1 MEAFS
6 KLTAQAAYLPIAN
19 IDTDMIIPKQYLKT
33 IKRTGLGKW
42 LFAEQRYDAEDNP
55 ISDFVLNQKPNARIL
70 LAGENFGC
78 GSSREHAP
86 WSLIDFGIRAVIAPS
101 FADIFYNNSYK
112 NGLLLVKLEKE
123 AIDALATQE
132 DTITI
137 DLEAQTVRAGISS
150 FAFEIEPNIKS
161 VLLGGLD
168 AIQSVLTYSKE
179 IETYETAHFTRQPW
193 IKGEP
198 HA

>member
-1 MEAFS
+1 MEAFT

-42 LFAEQRYDAEDNP
+42 LFAEQRYDAEGNP

-70 LAGENFGC
+70 LVGENFGC

-112 NGLLLVKLEKE
+112 NGLLLVRLEKE
-123 AIDALATQE
+123 AIAALATQE
-132 DTITI
+132 EDITI
-137 DLEAQTVRAGISS
+137 DLEAQTVRTGISS

-161 VLLGGLD
+161 VLLAGL
-168 AIQSVLTYSKE
+168 TRSKAFSR
-179 IETYETAHFTRQPW
+179 IARHQNL
-193 IKGEP
+193 
-198 HA
+198 